1 MEIVNFIIP
10 AVSTGAVAGL
20 LAAGYTK
27 APPIWPTLSLASS
40 PSLEF

>member
-27 APPIWPTLSLASS
+27 APPDMAYIISGVFPK
-40 PSLEF
+40 P